1 MFRFQF
7 VVVLAVLTVPLAAAD
22 KDVAKNDSPKPAT
35 SRKIG
40 VLDVNR
46 LFKKHA
52 ELKRKLRDLQAEATL
67 VQAKYESELKTLQKK
82 SEELKGLTA
91 GSREY
96 QNLEEDL
103 VKEKARIQAEIP
115 LKRKDFVQREA
126 RLYLEVYQ
134 EIKKDVAK
142 IAKSQRL
149 TLVLNANLDEINR
162 DNPEEVARGISNKVV
177 WFDDSIDLT
186 PQLEGNYAN
195 STIPAAKDKRPSIVA
210 ESNGHGN
217 RPAPAELPAIL
228 PRAASGLPAISTR

>member
-1 MFRFQF
+1 MFKFHF
-7 VVVLAVLTVPLAAAD
+7 VVMLAALAAPLAAAD
-22 KDVAKNDSPKPAT
+22 KDVKNDSPKPAA

-52 ELKRKLRDLQAEATL
+52 ELKRELRDLQAEATL
-67 VQAKYESELKTLQKK
+67 VQAKYESELKALQKK

-96 QNLEEDL
+96 QNLEEEL

-134 EIKKDVAK
+134 EIKRDVAK

-149 TLVLNANLDEINR
+149 ALVLNANLDEING
-162 DNPEEVARGISNKVV
+162 DNPDEVARGISNKVV

-186 PQLEGNYAN
+186 PQLEGNYA
-195 STIPAAKDKRPSIVA
+195 SSPPPAAADNRPSLA
-210 ESNGHGN
+210 AGSSEHGN
-217 RPAPAELPAIL
+217 RSAQ
-228 PRAASGLPAISTR
+228 RDFGTISVPKYAN